1 MQPASPQPD
10 SRAVADGGPSPVWF
24 LVHVPK
30 CAGSTVEG
38 HVRKQLPPPQLL
50 VPGRRKAPARYFSRP
65 YYTVP
70 AQQDLTQVRAVI
82 GHFFGRS
89 LMRHFPGRDI
99 RECVMIRD
107 PLGFLLSHYNYRMS
121 RYTNKGANRFS
132 FELWYKTR
140 PLNPVTHFLLT
151 RYLEVP
157 QSSIWRLPP
166 RDRLALL
173 DEALASFAFV
183 ATYKSCN
190 DFLARLSADM
200 GIPADFETRNV
211 TPTKTTTEET
221 VSASLR
227 QQILEENALDAV
239 FFEKYR
245 NRGWSPTQLGAS
257 PGSFSD
263 DRWRAIRRDLSRPVH
278 IVRARIRRDVG
289 AKGKV

>member
-1 MQPASPQPD
+1 MQTAQTQIEARPATAPASA
-10 SRAVADGGPSPVWF
+10 AVWL

-38 HVRKQLPPPQLL
+38 HVRKQLTPAELL
-50 VPGRRKAPARYFSRP
+50 VPARRKAPARHFSRP
-65 YYTVP
+65 YYTLP
-70 AQQDLTQVRAVI
+70 EGQDLTRVRAVI

-89 LMRHFPGRDI
+89 ISGHFPGREI

-121 RYTNKGANRFS
+121 RYARKGVNRFS

-140 PLNPVTHFLLT
+140 PLNPVTHFVLN

-157 QSSIWRLPP
+157 QTMLWRLPP

-173 DEALASFAFV
+173 DEALARFAFV
-183 ATYKSCN
+183 AGYKSCN
-190 DFLARLSADM
+190 DFLARMSSEM
-200 GIPADFETRNV
+200 GISTEFESRNV
-211 TPTKTTTEET
+211 TPTKTATEET
-221 VSASLR
+221 VSETLR
-227 QQILEENALDAV
+227 QQILEENALDTV

-245 NRGWSPTQLGAS
+245 NRGWSPKQISAS
-257 PGSFSD
+257 TSALAD

-278 IVRARIRRDVG
+278 VVRARILRDVG